1 MVRHITGLETCLF
14 TRLSLSTI
22 AKREEESDV
31 ITISKI
37 FKKKGKALEKWRLK
51 AMLVD
56 TKKTK
61 LTILFSSTPY
71 HVPPW
76 VYKKF
81 VPTSSEKDR

>member
-1 MVRHITGLETCLF
+1 MPFYSFLLP
-14 TRLSLSTI
+14 TI
-22 AKREEESDV
+22 ATYEEESDV
-31 ITISKI
+31 TALSKI

-56 TKKTK
+56 TRKTK
-61 LTILFSSTPY
+61 LTISFSTTSY

-81 VPTSSEKDR
+81 VPAPSEKDR